1 MQTLQLRENEP
12 CRIRSGLDG
21 NQLEA
26 LRQARVEVRP
36 VGSSGVEWELRP
48 SSWVGV
54 VRHGELDI
62 IIRPRIP
69 LDRVMF
75 LVGYALDPGDWT
87 PAPFNQAPDD
97 GILEAVIPAFVLRTQ
112 EAIRRGLL
120 QGYRTE
126 EASLTA
132 VRGRVRMI
140 DQINTRHGLP
150 LPVESAYDEFTED
163 IEENRLLKTA
173 INMLWRAPVLSSP
186 LRRDLGAL
194 RPAFTSVAI
203 GSYRRGV
210 APEMHYTRL
219 NRHYRPA
226 VELAR
231 LIIHNSILEL
241 SHGETAGASF
251 LMDMNRIF
259 ETFLRA
265 ALREALRLSE
275 TEWPTAPPVEKFMI
289 PGGRSL
295 SLDDAAQIPVYPG
308 LSWWRGSRCLFVG
321 DAKYKRL
328 ASQQAD
334 IYQMLAYCTAANL
347 PSGLVIY
354 PAGEGEPA
362 IHRIPHAGK
371 AIEVAAVDLNGS
383 PQAIL
388 AEVARIA
395 ARVQAQRQAA
405 LSPLHPGEGAL
416 HVN

>member
-12 CRIRSGLDG
+12 CRIRTSLDG
-21 NQLEA
+21 DQLEA
-26 LRQARVEVRP
+26 LRQGRIEVRP
-36 VGSSGVEWELRP
+36 VGSSGMEWELRP
-48 SSWVGV
+48 SSWVGI
-54 VRHGELDI
+54 VRHGALDI
-62 IIRPRIP
+62 VIRPRIP
-69 LDRVMF
+69 LDCVMF
-75 LVGYALDPGDWT
+75 LVGYALNPGDWK
-87 PAPFNQAPDD
+87 PAPFNLATDD
-97 GILEAVIPAFVLRTQ
+97 GILEAIIPAFVLRTQ

-126 EASLTA
+126 EASLAA
-132 VRGRVRMI
+132 VRGRIRMT
-140 DQINTRHGLP
+140 DQINAQHGLP
-150 LPVESAYDEFTED
+150 LPVESTYDEFTED
-163 IEENRLLKTA
+163 IEENRLLKSA
-173 INMLWRAPVLSSP
+173 INALWRAPVLSP
-186 LRRDLGAL
+186 ALRCDLGAL

-203 GSYRRGV
+203 GYYRQGM
-210 APEMHYTRL
+210 APKIHYTRL

-231 LIIHNSILEL
+231 LIVGNSILEL
-241 SHGETAGASF
+241 SHGENAGASF
-251 LMDMNRIF
+251 LMDMNRVF

-275 TEWPTAPPVEKFMI
+275 TEWPTAPPAERFRI

-328 ASQQAD
+328 AAQQAD

-371 AIEVAAVDLNGS
+371 AIEVATVDLNGS

-395 ARVQAQRQAA
+395 EQVQAQRQAT
-405 LSPLHPGEGAL
+405 LSLLPQGEG
-416 HVN
+416 